1 MELKECGK
9 ELNVNSFFKVE
20 KLLGGKLPKDYR
32 EFMLKHNGGRPTK
45 RFVFSFMEYDPETNE
60 NFENEVDIYSF
71 NKLEDIPNFYDNL
84 FSSELIPEHYCPIA
98 DDSCGNEIL
107 LCVKEGEKYGMIYFA
122 DHESFYD
129 DESWV
134 ITKIA
139 NNFNDFLEV
148 LQENT

>member
-9 ELNVNSFFKVE
+9 ELNVNSFLKVE
-20 KLLGGKLPKDYR
+20 KLLGGKLPKEYK
-32 EFMLKHNGGRPTK
+32 EFMLEHNGGRPIK
-45 RFVFSFMEYDPETNE
+45 RFVLSFMEHDPETNE
-60 NFENEVDIYSF
+60 NFENELDIYSF

-84 FSSELIPEHYCPIA
+84 FFSKLIPEHYCPIA

-122 DHESFYD
+122 NHESFYD

-139 NNFNDFLEV
+139 NNFNDFLES
-148 LQENT
+148 LKENT